1 LGSVDICDRLRPVDT
16 WVTLAAAVAGAF
28 IALTGQYVTKRGDK
42 RTRSGELLLEQ
53 CANVVALSDDF
64 RSRVWEEKV
73 LDLPGRVDAW
83 DLGGYRLAAARIK
96 ILCDDKSLLQAL
108 EDLTNSG
115 KRLGG
120 YWRRGQVDAD
130 ELQKRRER
138 DKVVCADF
146 VEVSARVVR
155 RYLREK

>member
-1 LGSVDICDRLRPVDT
+1 VDA
-16 WVTLAAAVAGAF
+16 WVALVAAVAGAV
-28 IALTGQYVTKRGDK
+28 IALAGQYAAKRGDK

-53 CANVVALSDDF
+53 CAKIVALSDDF

-73 LDLPGRVDAW
+73 LGLEGKVDSW
-83 DLGGYRLAAARIK
+83 ELGAYRLAAARIK
-96 ILCDDKSLLQAL
+96 ILCDDASLLQAL

-115 KRLGG
+115 KRLGA
-120 YWRRGQVDAD
+120 YWRRGQVDA
-130 ELQKRRER
+130 EEFEKRREH

-146 VEVSARVVR
+146 VDASAKVVR

>member
-1 LGSVDICDRLRPVDT
+1 VV
-16 WVTLAAAVAGAF
+16 AAVAGAV
-28 IALTGQYVTKRGDK
+28 IALTGQYAAKRGEK

-53 CANVVALSDDF
+53 CANVISLSDDF

-73 LDLPGRVDAW
+73 LGMKGKVDAW
-83 DLGGYRLAAARIK
+83 DLGAYRLAAARIK
-96 ILCDDKSLLQAL
+96 ILCDDASLLQAL

-120 YWRRGQVDAD
+120 YWRRGQVDND
-130 ELQKRRER
+130 EFENRREH

-146 VEVSARVVR
+146 TEVSSRVVR